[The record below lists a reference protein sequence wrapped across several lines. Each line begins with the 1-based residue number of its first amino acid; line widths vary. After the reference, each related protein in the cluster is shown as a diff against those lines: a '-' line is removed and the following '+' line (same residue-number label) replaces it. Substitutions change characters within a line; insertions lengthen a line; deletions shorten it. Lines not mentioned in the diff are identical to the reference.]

1 MPNRLRFA
9 PSPTGDLHVGNAR
22 TAVFNWLFVKK
33 YGGSLVIRIED
44 TDRVRSES
52 RFEGLICRDLKWLGL
67 DWQEGPDRGGVFG
80 PYRQSSRTAIYARRA
95 ESLVETGS
103 AYRCFCSE
111 EELGRQAREARRAG
125 VTRECPRSCRK
136 FSSREVAQRLKDS
149 HPSVI
154 RLRVRSGKVV
164 FQDLVHGE
172 MTFDSAVLGD
182 PILVRS
188 NGIPTYNYAAVV
200 DDGLMK
206 ISHVLRGDDHL
217 SNTPRQVLIYEALGW
232 PLPVFA
238 HLSTILGP
246 DRTRLSKRHGAT
258 SLQHFRDQGVL
269 PEALL
274 NTLTLLGWAPGEDQ
288 SEILSPEELVASFD
302 IERVSK
308 SSAVFDTQKLYFFN
322 RHYLKE
328 CEPSRAVEWASAY
341 LRQEGLLEKV
351 DSGVRQ
357 WVGLVVEA
365 FLPGLDHLSQIS
377 QKAPQLWSF
386 EAEKAVQDEGVRQVL
401 SLPGAARVVDEL
413 RNQLSHEERDVVRE
427 WPSIVRSVKSASGQ
441 KGRRLFHPI
450 RVALTGKDS
459 GPELD
464 KLVSIF
470 EGGSQLDLP
479 HRIKDCRARLN
490 EFHGAMLS
498 HGLIPSCSR

>member
-9 PSPTGDLHVGNAR
+9 PSPTGELHVGNAR
-22 TAVFNWLFVKK
+22 TAVFNWLIAKK
-33 YGGSLVIRIED
+33 YGGTLVIRIED
-44 TDRVRSES
+44 TDEARSDS
-52 RFEGLICRDLKWLGL
+52 RFEDLICRNLKWLGL
-67 DWQEGPDRGGVFG
+67 DWQEGPDCGGPFG
-80 PYRQSSRTAIYARRA
+80 PYRQSSRTEIYARHA
-95 ESLVETGS
+95 ESLLESGA

-125 VTRECPRSCRK
+125 VTWKYPGTCRNL
-136 FSSREVAQRLKDS
+136 SAGEVAQRLKDS
-149 HPSVI
+149 HPSVV
-154 RLRVRSGKVV
+154 RLRVRSGSVV
-164 FQDLVHGE
+164 FRDLVHGE
-172 MTFDSAVLGD
+172 MKFDSAVLGD

-188 NGIPTYNYAAVV
+188 SGMPTYNYAVVV
-200 DDGLMK
+200 DDGSMK
-206 ISHVLRGDDHL
+206 ISHVVRGDDHL

-258 SLQHFRDQGVL
+258 SLQHFLDLGIL

-274 NTLTLLGWAPGEDQ
+274 NYLTLLGWAPGEDQ
-288 SEILSPEELVASFD
+288 DEILSPEELVASFG

-308 SSAVFDTQKLYFFN
+308 SSAVFDIHKLFFFN

-328 CEPSRAVEWASAY
+328 CEPSRAVDWASAY
-341 LRQEGLLEKV
+341 LRREGLLEEV
-351 DSGVRQ
+351 DSAVRQ

-377 QKAPQLWSF
+377 QKASQLWSF

-413 RNQLSHEERDVVRE
+413 RNQLSHEECDVVRE
-427 WPSIVRSVKSASGQ
+427 WSSIVRSVKAASGQ
-441 KGRRLFHPI
+441 KGRKLFHPI
-450 RVALTGKDS
+450 RVALTGQHS

-464 KLVSIF
+464 KLVPIF
-470 EGGSQLDLP
+470 EGGSQLELP
-479 HRIKDCRARLN
+479 HRVKDCRARVD
-490 EFHGAMLS
+490 EFHSAMLS
-498 HGLIPSCSR
+498 QGLIPTV

>member
-22 TAVFNWLFVKK
+22 TAVFNWLYVKK

-44 TDRVRSES
+44 TDRARSES
-52 RFEGLICRDLKWLGL
+52 RFEDLICRDLKWLGL
-67 DWQEGPDRGGVFG
+67 DWQEGPDCGGPFG
-80 PYRQSSRTAIYARRA
+80 PYRQSSRTATYARHA
-95 ESLVETGS
+95 EVLLEKES

-111 EELGRQAREARRAG
+111 EELGRQAREARQAG
-125 VTRECPRSCRK
+125 MAWKYPGTCRRL
-136 FSSREVAQRLKDS
+136 SPGEVARRLADA
-149 HPSVI
+149 HPSVV
-154 RLRVRSGKVV
+154 RLKVRSGKVV
-164 FQDLVHGE
+164 FRDLVHGE
-172 MTFDSAVLGD
+172 MQFDSAVLGD

-188 NGIPTYNYAAVV
+188 NGMPTYNYAAVV

-206 ISHVLRGDDHL
+206 ISHVIRGDDHL

-258 SLQHFRDQGVL
+258 SLKHFREQGVL
-269 PEALL
+269 WEALL
-274 NTLTLLGWAPGEDQ
+274 NYLTLLGWAPGEDQ
-288 SEILSPEELVASFD
+288 GEILSPEELAAGFD

-308 SSAVFDTQKLYFFN
+308 SPAIFDAQKLYFFN

-328 CEPSRAVEWASAY
+328 CEPSRAVEWASDH
-341 LRQEGLLEKV
+341 LRQEGLLGEV
-351 DSGVRQ
+351 DSRVRQ

-365 FLPGLDHLSQIS
+365 FLPGLDHLSQLS
-377 QKAPQLWSF
+377 GRAPQLWDF
-386 EAEKAVQDEGVRQVL
+386 EAERAVQDEGVRQVL
-401 SLPGAARVVDEL
+401 SSPGAARVVEEL
-413 RNQLSHEERDVVRE
+413 KNQLALGKRDVVRD
-427 WPSIVRSVKSASGQ
+427 WPSIVQSVKAGSGQ
-441 KGRRLFHPI
+441 KGRKLFHPI
-450 RVALTGKDS
+450 RVALTGRDS

-470 EGGSQLDLP
+470 EGGSQLELP
-479 HRIKDCRARLN
+479 RRIKDCRARSN
-490 EFHGAMLS
+490 EFHNAMRSQGLS
-498 HGLIPSCSR
+498 RIH

>member
-9 PSPTGDLHVGNAR
+9 PSPTGELHVGNAR
-22 TAVFNWLFVKK
+22 TAVFNWLFAKK
-33 YGGSLVIRIED
+33 YGGALVIRIED
-44 TDRVRSES
+44 TDRARSDR
-52 RFEGLICRDLKWLGL
+52 RFEDLICRNLKWLGL
-67 DWQEGPDRGGVFG
+67 DWQEGPDCGGPFG
-80 PYRQSSRTAIYARRA
+80 PYRQSSRTAIYARHA
-95 ESLVETGS
+95 ESLLEKES

-111 EELGRQAREARRAG
+111 EELGRRAREARRAG
-125 VTRECPRSCRK
+125 VAWQYPGTCRNL
-136 FSSREVAQRLKDS
+136 SATEVAQRLKDS

-164 FQDLVHGE
+164 FKDLVHGG
-172 MTFDSAVLGD
+172 MKFDSAVLGD

-188 NGIPTYNYAAVV
+188 NGIPTYNFAAVV
-200 DDGLMK
+200 DDGSMK
-206 ISHVLRGDDHL
+206 ISHVVRGDDHL

-258 SLQHFRDQGVL
+258 SLQHFRDLGIL

-288 SEILSPEELVASFD
+288 SEILSPEELIASFD

-308 SSAVFDTQKLYFFN
+308 SAAVFDVHKLYFFN

-328 CEPSRAVEWASAY
+328 CVPSRAVEWAGAF
-341 LRQEGLLEKV
+341 LRQEGLLEEM
-351 DSGVRQ
+351 DAAVRQ
-357 WVGLVVEA
+357 WLGLVVEA

-401 SLPGAARVVDEL
+401 SLPGAARVVEEL
-413 RNQLSHEERDVVRE
+413 RNQLSLEERDVVRE
-427 WPSIVRSVKSASGQ
+427 WSSIVQSVKAASGQ
-441 KGRRLFHPI
+441 KGRKLFHPI

-464 KLVSIF
+464 KLVPIF
-470 EGGSQLDLP
+470 EGGSQLQLP
-479 HRIKDCRARLN
+479 HRIKDCRTRVS

-498 HGLIPSCSR
+498 HGLTPTV

>member
-1 MPNRLRFA
+1 MHNRLRFA
-9 PSPTGDLHVGNAR
+9 PSPTGELHVGNAR
-22 TAVFNWLFVKK
+22 TAVFNWLFAKK
-33 YGGSLVIRIED
+33 YGGALVIRIED
-44 TDRVRSES
+44 TDLARSDS
-52 RFEGLICRDLKWLGL
+52 RFEDLICRNLRWLGL
-67 DWQEGPDRGGVFG
+67 DWQEGPDCGGRFG
-80 PYRQSSRTAIYARRA
+80 PYRQSSRTAIYARHA
-95 ESLVETGS
+95 ESLLERGA

-125 VTRECPRSCRK
+125 AAWKYPGTCRNL
-136 FSSREVAQRLKDS
+136 SAGEVAQRLKDF

-154 RLRVRSGKVV
+154 RLEVRSGKVV

-188 NGIPTYNYAAVV
+188 NGMPTYNYAAVV

-206 ISHVLRGDDHL
+206 ISHVVRGDDHL

-258 SLQHFRDQGVL
+258 SLQHFRDEGVL

-274 NTLTLLGWAPGEDQ
+274 NYLTLLGWAPGDDQ
-288 SEILSPEELVASFD
+288 TEILSPEELVASFD

-308 SSAVFDTQKLYFFN
+308 SSAVFDIHKLYFFN

-341 LRQEGLLEKV
+341 LMQEGLLEEV

-377 QKAPQLWSF
+377 RMAPQLWSF

-401 SLPGAARVVDEL
+401 ALPGAARVVEEL
-413 RNQLSHEERDVVRE
+413 RNQLSREGRDLVRE
-427 WPSIVRSVKSASGQ
+427 WSSIVQSVKVGSGQ
-441 KGRRLFHPI
+441 KGRKLFHPI

-464 KLVSIF
+464 KLVPIF
-470 EGGSQLDLP
+470 EGGSQLELP
-479 HRIKDCRARLN
+479 HRIKDCRERIS
-490 EFHGAMLS
+490 EFHSAMLS
-498 HGLIPSCSR
+498 HGPKPDH